1 MSNKDDITTLA
12 RWLYE
17 SASDLIQH
25 VMTLHTGNLLDA
37 MSELVKERNAAR
49 AQLREETIEN
59 RTIDRSRIWSGI
71 IASLLKSYDE
81 LRKKYL
87 ETIGKLDLYP
97 YVQQ

>member
-1 MSNKDDITTLA
+1 MSNKDDIPTLA

-17 SASDLIQH
+17 SASDLIQY

-49 AQLREETIEN
+49 AQLREEAMEN